1 MRNTWDSLTE
11 ELDPLAG
18 ETLAE
23 CERQA
28 GDVAAGASEAR
39 HHALGDRI
47 THAEKDDGNRRR
59 RALRRQRSRR
69 GSYDQDV
76 HLQVNHLSD
85 EIRKALRSASRKSL
99 LDADI
104 ATLDVT

>member
-39 HHALGDRI
+39 HHALGDKI

-69 GSYDQDV
+69 DSVTTVDV
-76 HLQVNHLSD
+76 VLDTVGGDTQQRS
-85 EIRKALRSASRKSL
+85 LRVLKPGGILVSVVSP
-99 LDADI
+99 
-104 ATLDVT
+104 VPE